1 MLCSCQNRSIDDCL
15 DRLFRCDVQIITDD
29 SDNERCEW
37 DWFIASVRKKL
48 RLRRWSRFF
57 STFFL
62 NYSSQGSILE
72 PQVIISSK
80 CGRKKVVTLVVQRNK
95 LGHLAVQLLEMI
107 NSNINLI
114 ISVLKR
120 TCLLLTS
127 FSILQNRRTSVLQIK
142 NISKIL
148 SDSVAKTFFSSSC
161 FCESFIAIIF
171 S

>member
-1 MLCSCQNRSIDDCL
+1 MTRITSGVSETDSSLRS
-15 DRLFRCDVQIITDD
+15 
-29 SDNERCEW
+29 E
-37 DWFIASVRKKL
+37 KKL

-107 NSNINLI
+107 NSNIKLI

-120 TCLLLTS
+120 TCLLLARIST
-127 FSILQNRRTSVLQIK
+127 LQNRQTSVLQIK

-148 SDSVAKTFFSSSC
+148 SDSVEKTFFPQAALVSHLSR
-161 FCESFIAIIF
+161 
-171 S
+171 